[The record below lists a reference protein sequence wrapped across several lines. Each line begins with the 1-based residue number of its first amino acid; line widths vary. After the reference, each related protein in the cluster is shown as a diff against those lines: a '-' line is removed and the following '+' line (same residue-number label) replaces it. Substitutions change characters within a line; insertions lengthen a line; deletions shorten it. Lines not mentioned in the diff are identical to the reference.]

1 MGVTVVSFDRDI
13 TKAFDM
19 VCLTLRR
26 YVKLS
31 LESIIGLIYPQIKIL
46 GRNF

>member
-1 MGVTVVSFDRDI
+1 MGFTVVSFDRDI

-31 LESIIGLIYPQIKIL
+31 LESNGINLSSD
-46 GRNF
+46 